1 MLGSRQKMMFIKKL
15 IIIYSL
21 VTFIAFIGLP
31 KEAECIT
38 VKQEEE
44 LSRKVMKVVQK
55 HFEFVEDPLIVNYVN
70 KVGKN
75 IISALPPQ
83 PFTYKFYIIKE
94 DVYNAFATPGG
105 NIFINSGLFEAMD
118 NENEL
123 AGILG
128 HEIAHVVCRH
138 ISQKIERSKKIGL
151 GTLAGIAAGIFL
163 GAGGAA
169 TAASAVSIGSMAAG
183 QSIAL
188 AYSREDEIQ
197 ADRLGLKYTTKA
209 GYSATGLLAIL
220 NKIRSRQW
228 FGSKQIPSYL
238 TTHPAVEDRI
248 VYISSW
254 IESNEKK
261 TGQTSIK
268 ASHNFEIAHTRIISI
283 YGDEDRALR
292 KFKADVRNHPSNPM
306 AHYGYGLILARTGN
320 RKDAISHLKTALK
333 KAAFDPNILKDLGR
347 IYFLDGRYPEAYSAL
362 NSAISLIPNDSET
375 LFFLG
380 RTQIGLGKPDK
391 AVLTFEKLISI
402 NPDYTQALYF
412 LGEICGKLEKLDKA
426 HYYLGM
432 YYKNK
437 TEYKNARF
445 HLYRALKKIKDQ
457 EKRLKIEKMLEEI
470 RKDEAEIRKE
480 NN

>member
-1 MLGSRQKMMFIKKL
+1 MIFIKKL
-15 IIIYSL
+15 IVICSL

-31 KEAECIT
+31 KEALSIT
-38 VKQEEE
+38 VKEEEE
-44 LSRKVMKVVQK
+44 LSREVMKVVQK

-70 KVGKN
+70 KVGRN

-83 PFTYKFYIIKE
+83 PFIYKFYIIKE

-118 NENEL
+118 NEDEL

-151 GTLAGIAAGIFL
+151 ATLAGIAAGIFL

-183 QSIAL
+183 QSLSL
-188 AYSREDEIQ
+188 AYSRENEMQ
-197 ADRLGLKYTTKA
+197 ADQLGLKYTTKA
-209 GYSATGLLAIL
+209 GYSAAGLLTML

-228 FGSKQIPSYL
+228 FGSKHIPTYL

-248 VYISSW
+248 IYISSW
-254 IESNEKK
+254 LENDKK
-261 TGQTSIK
+261 ETGQTSIK
-268 ASHNFEIAHTRIISI
+268 PPYDFEIAHTRIISI
-283 YGDEDRALR
+283 YGDENRALR
-292 KFKADVRNHPSNPM
+292 KFETDVKNHPSNPM
-306 AHYGYGLILARTGN
+306 AHYGYALILARTGN

-347 IYFLDGRYPEAYSAL
+347 IYFLDGRYPEAYSTL
-362 NSAISLIPNDSET
+362 NGANSLIPDDSET

-380 RTQIGLGKPDK
+380 RAQIGLGKPDE

-412 LGEICGKLEKLDKA
+412 LGEICGKQEKLDKA

-437 TEYKNARF
+437 KQYKNARF
-445 HLYRALKKIKDQ
+445 HLYRALKTIKDQ
-457 EKRLKIEKMLEEI
+457 DKRQKIERMLKEI
-470 RKDEAEIRKE
+470 RKNEAEIRKQI
-480 NN
+480 N

>member
-1 MLGSRQKMMFIKKL
+1 MFIKKL

-31 KEAECIT
+31 KEALCIT
-38 VKQEEE
+38 VKEEEE
-44 LSRKVMKVVQK
+44 LSRQVMKVVQK

-70 KVGKN
+70 KVGKK
-75 IISALPPQ
+75 IVSILPPQ

-94 DVYNAFATPGG
+94 DVYNAFATPAG
-105 NIFINSGLFEAMD
+105 NIFINSGLLEAMD
-118 NENEL
+118 NEDEL

-151 GTLAGIAAGIFL
+151 ATLAGIAAGIFL
-163 GAGGAA
+163 GTGGGA

-183 QSIAL
+183 QSLSL

-197 ADRLGLKYTTKA
+197 ADQLGLTYTAKA
-209 GYSATGLLAIL
+209 GYSAAGLLAML
-220 NKIRSRQW
+220 NKIRNRQW
-228 FGSKQIPSYL
+228 FGSKQIPTYL

-248 VYISSW
+248 IYISSRLG
-254 IESNEKK
+254 NNAKK

-268 ASHNFEIAHTRIISI
+268 THYDFEIAHTRIISI
-283 YGDEDRALR
+283 YGDENRALR
-292 KFKADVRNHPSNPM
+292 KFKTDVKNYPSSPM
-306 AHYGYGLILARTGN
+306 AHYGYGLILARTDN

-347 IYFLDGRYPEAYSAL
+347 IYFLDGQYSEAFNAL
-362 NSAISLIPNDSET
+362 NSAISLIPDDSEA

-380 RTQIGLGKPDK
+380 RTQIELEEPDK

-402 NPDYTQALYF
+402 NPDYTKALYF
-412 LGEICGKLEKLDKA
+412 LGETYGKQEKLDKA
-426 HYYLGM
+426 HYYLGT

-437 TEYKNARF
+437 KQYKNARF
-445 HLYRALKKIKDQ
+445 HLYRALKIIKDQ
-457 EKRLKIEKMLEEI
+457 NKRQQIEKMLKEI
-470 RKDEAEIRKE
+470 RKNETEMRKE
-480 NN
+480 TY

>member
-1 MLGSRQKMMFIKKL
+1 
-15 IIIYSL
+15 
-21 VTFIAFIGLP
+21 
-31 KEAECIT
+31 
-38 VKQEEE
+38 
-44 LSRKVMKVVQK
+44 
-55 HFEFVEDPLIVNYVN
+55 
-70 KVGKN
+70 

-83 PFTYKFYIIKE
+83 PFIYKFYIIKE
-94 DVYNAFATPGG
+94 VVYNAFATPAG

-118 NENEL
+118 NEDEL

-138 ISQKIERSKKIGL
+138 ISQKIERSKKIGI

-169 TAASAVSIGSMAAG
+169 AAASAVSIGSMAAG
-183 QSIAL
+183 QSLSL
-188 AYSREDEIQ
+188 AYSREDEMQ
-197 ADRLGLKYTTKA
+197 ADQLGLKYTTKA
-209 GYSATGLLAIL
+209 GYSTAGLLTML

-228 FGSKQIPSYL
+228 FGSKQIPTYL

-248 VYISSW
+248 IYISSW
-254 IESNEKK
+254 VENNPKK
-261 TGQTSIK
+261 TSRTSIK
-268 ASHNFEIAHTRIISI
+268 ASHDFEIAHTRIISI
-283 YGDEDRALR
+283 YGDKNRALR
-292 KFKADVRNHPSNPM
+292 KFKTDVKNHPSNPM

-347 IYFLDGRYPEAYSAL
+347 IYFLDGRYPEAYSTL
-362 NSAISLIPNDSET
+362 NSADSLIPDDSET

-380 RTQIGLGKPDK
+380 RTQIGLGKPDE
-391 AVLTFEKLISI
+391 ALLTLEKLISI

-412 LGEICGKLEKLDKA
+412 LGETYGKQEKLDKA

-437 TEYKNARF
+437 KQYKNARF
-445 HLYRALKKIKDQ
+445 HLYRALKIIKDQ
-457 EKRLKIEKMLEEI
+457 DKRQKIEIMLKEI
-470 RKDEAEIRKE
+470 STGQSAKTAW
-480 NN
+480 

>member
-1 MLGSRQKMMFIKKL
+1 MLVPGR
-15 IIIYSL
+15 
-21 VTFIAFIGLP
+21 AFS
-31 KEAECIT
+31 IT

-44 LSRKVMKVVQK
+44 LSREVMKVVQK

-83 PFTYKFYIIKE
+83 PFTYKFYIIKD
-94 DVYNAFATPGG
+94 DVYNAFATPAG

-118 NENEL
+118 NEDEL

-138 ISQKIERSKKIGL
+138 ISQKIEKSKKIGI

-169 TAASAVSIGSMAAG
+169 AAASAVSIGSIAAG
-183 QSIAL
+183 QSLSL

-197 ADRLGLKYTTKA
+197 ADQLGLKYTTKA
-209 GYSATGLLAIL
+209 GYSATGLLTML

-228 FGSKQIPSYL
+228 FGSKHIPTYL

-248 VYISSW
+248 IYISSW
-254 IESNEKK
+254 HENDKK
-261 TGQTSIK
+261 ETGQTSIK
-268 ASHNFEIAHTRIISI
+268 ASYDFKIAHTRLISI
-283 YGDEDRALR
+283 YGDENRALR
-292 KFKADVRNHPSNPM
+292 KFETDVKNHPSSAM
-306 AHYGYGLILARTGN
+306 AHYGYALILARTGN
-320 RKDAISHLKTALK
+320 RKDAISHLKKALK
-333 KAAFDPNILKDLGR
+333 KAAFNQNILKDLGR
-347 IYFLDGRYPEAYSAL
+347 VYFLDGRYPEAYSAL
-362 NSAISLIPNDSET
+362 NSANSLIQDDSET

-380 RTQIGLGKPDK
+380 RTQIGLGKPDE
-391 AVLTFEKLISI
+391 AVLTFEKLIST

-412 LGEICGKLEKLDKA
+412 LGEIYGKQEKFDKA

-437 TEYKNARF
+437 KQYKNACF
-445 HLYRALKKIKDQ
+445 HLYKALKIIKNQD
-457 EKRLKIEKMLEEI
+457 KRRKIENMLKEI
-470 RKDEAEIRKE
+470 RKNEAEIRKE
-480 NN
+480 AG